1 MILKFWNILIYSKW
15 NLFIKKSDIL
25 LYDGEGNHRKN
36 LSKTLKFVNFSTLYV
51 RGEELNF
58 YILFKTLFFYGFKN
72 FKQNYKYQFIKSV
85 NPKIIITFV
94 DTNIGFFN
102 LKYDFPKIIFIAIQS
117 GIKGKEI
124 LDNYKIKKNKKPI
137 VDYYFVYSKFY
148 KEELK
153 KKILG
158 KFIIIGSFT
167 ANLIKI
173 KHTNNKKIIFISK
186 HAKTTREPVPKQEYE
201 ILKLLGNFLK
211 TNNIKLDIIL
221 KHKENKTPYKN
232 FLINNEIF
240 FNNIKFS
247 STLNSSYKICRN
259 YNLIINGD
267 STLGYEM
274 LSLKKKV
281 IFICYGSI
289 ESNRWYYKNFYPYFR
304 ITRFGYPGFK
314 GKNKGP
320 FWTNSLDK
328 KYINKLLI
336 KNLKYNTLSWCHR
349 YKKVT
354 NAIMTRDENN
364 KKFLKTIKVILR
376 K

>member
-15 NLFIKKSDIL
+15 KWFLKKSNIL
-25 LYDGEGNHRKN
+25 LYDGEGNHYKN
-36 LSKTLKFVNFSTLYV
+36 LSKTLKFVNFSTLYI

-58 YILFKTLFFYGFKN
+58 YILLKTLFFYGFKN
-72 FKQNYKYQFIKSV
+72 LKRNYRYQFIKSV
-85 NPKIIITFV
+85 NPKVIITFA

-102 LKYDFPKIIFIAIQS
+102 LKYDFPKVVFIAIQS

-124 LDNYKIKKNKKPI
+124 LDNFKIKKNKKPI

-153 KKILG
+153 KKISA

-167 ANLIKI
+167 ANLVKI
-173 KHTNNKKIIFISK
+173 KQTNNNKIIFISK
-186 HAKTTREPVPKQEYE
+186 HAKTIREPVPKQEYE
-201 ILKLLGNFLK
+201 ILKILGKFSK
-211 TNNIKLDIIL
+211 INNIKLDIIL
-221 KHKENKTPYKN
+221 KHKENKVPYQN
-232 FLINNEIF
+232 FLINCKIF
-240 FNNIKFS
+240 FSDIKFS
-247 STLNSSYKICRN
+247 KVLNASYKLCRN

-281 IFICYGSI
+281 LFICYGSI

-304 ITRFGYPGFK
+304 ITRFGYPAFK
-314 GKNKGP
+314 GRNKGP

-328 KYINKLLI
+328 KYINRLLI
-336 KNLKYNTLSWCHR
+336 KSIKYNTLSWCKR
-349 YKKVT
+349 YKKLT
-354 NAIMTRDENN
+354 DMLMPRDENN
-364 KKFLKTIKVILR
+364 KKFLQIIKIIL
-376 K
+376 KK